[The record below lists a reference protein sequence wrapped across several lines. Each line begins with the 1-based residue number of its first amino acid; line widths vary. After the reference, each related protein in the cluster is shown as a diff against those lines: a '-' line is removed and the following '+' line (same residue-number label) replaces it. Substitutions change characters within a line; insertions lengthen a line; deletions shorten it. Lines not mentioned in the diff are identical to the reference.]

1 MSKKPSNPL
10 YANVSGVK
18 YKREEP
24 TTRNEPTY
32 YNTVTNKMPQPS
44 QGIYSNVNDHEKSNH
59 MYSNIAKTER
69 PTYENIQYPLYDN
82 LKPLGL
88 LLLIIDTFFKFNSDY
103 LLYLFKIGE
112 DNIRSR
118 PRPVRS
124 SYSELQKAVSY
135 KDGAKYYDNSSSQV
149 NRHRYIIT

>member
-24 TTRNEPTY
+24 TTRNQPTY
-32 YNTVTNKMPQPS
+32 CNTVTNKMPQPS

-59 MYSNIAKTER
+59 MYSNIAKTGR
-69 PTYENIQYPLYDN
+69 PTYENTQYPLYDN
-82 LKPLGL
+82 LKPLG
-88 LLLIIDTFFKFNSDY
+88 
-103 LLYLFKIGE
+103 E
-112 DNIRSR
+112 DNIRSG

-124 SYSELQKAVSY
+124 SYSELLKAVSY

-149 NRHRYIIT
+149 NRQ